1 MNTIFEIIGWLKI
14 VASPVLGGCLVG
26 LVVYLSFPVTWAIV
40 VAAVL
45 ILLGLI
51 LGIIMAN
58 KIYKTQG
65 TMNFLATPIRNP
77 ELDNKD

>member
-65 TMNFLATPIRNP
+65 TMNFLATPMRNP
-77 ELDNKD
+77 ELDNKE

>member
-26 LVVYLSFPVTWAIV
+26 LVVYLSFPTTWAIV

-45 ILLGLI
+45 ILAGLF

-65 TMNFLATPIRNP
+65 TMNFLATPMRNP

>member
-26 LVVYLSFPVTWAIV
+26 LVVYLSFPVTWAII
-40 VAAVL
+40 VAALL
-45 ILLGLI
+45 ILLGLVFGI
-51 LGIIMAN
+51 LMAN
-58 KIYKTQG
+58 KIYKTEG
-65 TMNFLATPIRNP
+65 TMNFLARPMRNP

>member
-1 MNTIFEIIGWLKI
+1 MDTVFEIIGWLKI

-26 LVVYLSFPVTWAIV
+26 LVVYLSFPGTVAV
-40 VAAVL
+40 VIAAVL
-45 ILLGLI
+45 ILAGLV
-51 LGIIMAN
+51 LGILMAN

-65 TMNFLATPIRNP
+65 TMNFLATPMRNP